1 MYPTAIYH
9 AIIRV
14 TLLTAIGAVAT
25 FCFRVL
31 RAQMHLREQNLH
43 RERVANSVAAFLGAA
58 TSPEQRDVILARVV
72 DAITALGNS
81 GLLSDN
87 DESMSPAKL
96 ILETV
101 PRILSQKP

>member
-1 MYPTAIYH
+1 
-9 AIIRV
+9 
-14 TLLTAIGAVAT
+14 
-25 FCFRVL
+25 
-31 RAQMHLREQNLH
+31 MHLREQNLH

-72 DAITALGNS
+72 DAITAFGNS